1 MFLME
6 LHCSNENLSK
16 YQDILSL
23 VTTFSI
29 LIIGMFEQVLIM
41 QREISFSSL
50 LGLKGFK
57 IGAGGGEAGFQIPGP
72 RDEIDVQINSNLRQA
87 LHKKSIA

>member
-1 MFLME
+1 M
-6 LHCSNENLSK
+6 
-16 YQDILSL
+16 

-57 IGAGGGEAGFQIPGP
+57 IGAGGGAGFQIPGP